1 MGDLLSAWEEGGHS
15 SEEKLHPVRQADYQ
29 NIFYLGTANFI
40 MQGTNCAVQVVCNST
55 LQSYG
60 GDIYVGIMTVLN
72 SVRGKFL
79 CFRSMA
85 SPMAD
90 SRLSV
95 LTMERKKR
103 SGESGNSLYY
113 IDRLRVHHDCLGH
126 DRYFPQ
132 ILVQYFFQ
140 RLADDGFGD

>member
-1 MGDLLSAWEEGGHS
+1 MLPLNGIANGGQ
-15 SEEKLHPVRQADYQ
+15 PVISF
-29 NIFYLGTANFI
+29 N
-40 MQGTNCAVQVVCNST
+40 
-55 LQSYG
+55 YG
-60 GDIYVGIMTVLN
+60 
-72 SVRGKFL
+72 
-79 CFRSMA
+79 A
-85 SPMAD
+85 
-90 SRLSV
+90 
-95 LTMERKKR
+95 KKR